1 MSNQNDDI
9 SRQGEFLTEYIT
21 LNTEIKNTIERQNQM
36 YKDLQSS
43 MDSDYKND
51 RKNIQID
58 EKITDLTEHRNNI
71 WDFLNQKYKDNTEL
85 RQKLFARQCQLTKQK
100 EEQEN
105 EMKYLKSKVNDM
117 SVEANTTKRHFQE
130 EKYQKQKYEYY
141 SYLHQVSVI
150 SLVSVSIILGLGYA
164 NLINGVNSLL
174 VSAIIIVGLMIYA
187 VYYIYI
193 VNLNRNNINW
203 NKFYFPLPKT
213 GSSCSN
219 LTDNYKSEEEKERE
233 EQVSVENAELL
244 KMTKI

>member
-1 MSNQNDDI
+1 MSNQNHDI
-9 SRQGEFLTEYIT
+9 SKQGEFLTEYIT

-58 EKITDLTEHRNNI
+58 EKITDLAEHRNNI

-105 EMKYLKSKVNDM
+105 EIEYLKTKVNDM
-117 SVEANTTKRHFQE
+117 LVEANTTKRHFQE
-130 EKYQKQKYEYY
+130 EKYQKHKYEYY
-141 SYLHQVSVI
+141 SYLHQVSII
-150 SLVSVSIILGLGYA
+150 SLVIVSIILGLGYS

-174 VSAIIIVGLMIYA
+174 ISGIIIIGLIIYA
-187 VYYIYI
+187 IYYIYI

-203 NKFYFPLPKT
+203 NKFNFPLPKT
-213 GSSCSN
+213 SSSCGS
-219 LTDNYKSEEEKERE
+219 LTDNYKSEEAKEKE
-233 EQVSVENAELL
+233 EQSNIENAELL